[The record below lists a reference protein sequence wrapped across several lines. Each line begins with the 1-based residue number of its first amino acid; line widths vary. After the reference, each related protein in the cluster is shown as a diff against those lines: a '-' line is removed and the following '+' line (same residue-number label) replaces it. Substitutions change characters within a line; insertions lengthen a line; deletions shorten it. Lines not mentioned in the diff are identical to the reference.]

1 MLKEELKE
9 LNKCTLCPIK
19 CGVNRN
25 NEELGRCQ
33 AGNKIKIGLY
43 SLHYYEEPCIS
54 GKEGSG
60 TVFFSNCNL
69 KCKFCQNYKISCE
82 GKGKEISINN
92 LANIFLELQEKGAN
106 NINLVTAIPYVIHI
120 IEAIKQAKQK
130 GLKIPILYN
139 TSGYETIETL
149 KRLEGYIDI
158 YLPDFKYYDN
168 NLAYR
173 LSGIKDYRQT
183 VEQALLEMQRQ
194 VGKNKYNEKGILQK
208 GMIIRHLVLPN
219 NIQNSKDVLNWIKEN
234 MGEEIIISLMAQY
247 FPTYKAIED
256 NEINRKLTQK
266 EYNEIENYLYK
277 LNIENGYIQDLEDE
291 EEKYVPKF

>member
-1 MLKEELKE
+1 MLKEYLKE

-43 SLHYYEEPCIS
+43 SLHYDEEPCIS

-139 TSGYETIETL
+139 TSGYETIKTL

-256 NEINRKLTQK
+256 NEINRKLKQK